1 MRKGCVK
8 FLIFNT
14 FKHHKQSKAWC
25 CAMCKGFVFCMVS
38 CVVLNKI
45 DKQGLGVMFGVLC
58 GFPVKKSIFVKTK
71 TSRAVAGC
79 GHFRVRDKV

>member
-1 MRKGCVK
+1 
-8 FLIFNT
+8 
-14 FKHHKQSKAWC
+14 
-25 CAMCKGFVFCMVS
+25 MVS

-71 TSRAVAGC
+71 TSGAVAGC
-79 GHFRVRDKV
+79 GHFRVRDKVQVNKHLLSFGAVLNKQA

>member
-1 MRKGCVK
+1 
-8 FLIFNT
+8 
-14 FKHHKQSKAWC
+14 
-25 CAMCKGFVFCMVS
+25 MVS